1 MTRIIRGLV
10 LMFMGLG
17 LLTACGS
24 STPPLAADQYAVPEY
39 RLAAD
44 DELRIVV
51 FGEDTLS
58 KTYTVTSAG
67 DIAFPLLGD
76 VRAAGMTANELNAF
90 LTEKLAG
97 GYLNDPRINIEVTK
111 FRPFYVLGEVTKS
124 GQFNYRPE
132 LTALQAIALAGGYTY
147 RADRKK
153 VFIRRAGEEREF
165 TYELNQGRAIYIS
178 PGDTIRVGE
187 RFF

>member
-1 MTRIIRGLV
+1 MTRFVRGL
-10 LMFMGLG
+10 LLLIMGAG
-17 LLTACGS
+17 LLTACGG
-24 STPPLAADQYAVPEY
+24 STPPLASDPYAVPEY

-76 VRAAGMTANELNAF
+76 VKAAGLTANEINAF
-90 LTEKLAG
+90 LTERLSG
-97 GYLNDPRINIEVTK
+97 GFLNNPRINIEVVK
-111 FRPFYVLGEVTKS
+111 FRPFYVLGEVSRS

-132 LTALQAIALAGGYTY
+132 LTVLQAIALAGGYTY
-147 RADRKK
+147 RAERKK
-153 VFIRRAGEEREF
+153 IFIRRAGQETEF
-165 TYELNQGRAIYIS
+165 TYELNRGRAIYVS

>member
-1 MTRIIRGLV
+1 MTRIVKGLLLL
-10 LMFMGLG
+10 LMSAG
-17 LLTACGS
+17 LLTACAGGS
-24 STPPLAADQYAVPEY
+24 PPLASDPYAVPEY

-51 FGEDTLS
+51 FGEDSLS
-58 KTYTVTSAG
+58 KTYTVTSSG

-76 VRAAGMTANELNAF
+76 VRAAGRTANELNAY
-90 LTEKLAG
+90 LTQQLAG
-97 GYLNDPRINIEVTK
+97 GYLNDPRINIEVVK
-111 FRPFYVLGEVTKS
+111 FRPFYVLGEVSRS
-124 GQFNYRPE
+124 GQFEYRPE

-147 RADRKK
+147 RADRKR
-153 VFIRRAGEEREF
+153 VYIRRAGQEAEF

>member
-1 MTRIIRGLV
+1 MIGILRGVV
-10 LMFMGLG
+10 LMLVSVG
-17 LLTACGS
+17 LLTACAGGA
-24 STPPLAADQYAVPEY
+24 PPLASDQYAVPEY

-58 KTYTVTSAG
+58 KNYVVTSAG

-76 VRAAGMTANELNAF
+76 VRAAGRTASELSAY
-90 LTEKLAG
+90 LTQQLAG
-97 GYLNDPRINIEVTK
+97 GYLNDPRINIEVVK
-111 FRPFYVLGEVTKS
+111 FRPFYVLGEVSRS
-124 GQFNYRPE
+124 GQFDYRPE

-147 RADRKK
+147 RADRKR
-153 VFIRRAGEEREF
+153 VYIRRAGQENEF
-165 TYELNQGRAIYIS
+165 TYELNKGRAIYIS

>member
-1 MTRIIRGLV
+1 MTRFVRGLLLLILGAGV
-10 LMFMGLG
+10 LAG
-17 LLTACGS
+17 CGAA
-24 STPPLAADQYAVPEY
+24 TPPLASDPYAVPEY

-44 DELRIVV
+44 DELRIIV

-58 KTYTVTSAG
+58 KVYTVTSAG

-76 VRAAGMTANELNAF
+76 VKAAGLTANELNAF
-90 LTEKLAG
+90 LTEKLSD
-97 GYLNDPRINIEVTK
+97 GYLNNPRINIEVTK
-111 FRPFYVLGEVTKS
+111 FRPFYVLGEVSRS

-147 RADRKK
+147 RADRKRI
-153 VFIRRAGEEREF
+153 FIRRAGQEREF
-165 TYELNQGRAIYIS
+165 TYELNQGRAIYIN